1 MQQITFSEVIRIFS
15 LMPGLQLIFLVLA
28 AVTWLIGA
36 NILIA
41 YHYKRVGKPAWSGFK
56 PFAFPFRHFN
66 AKEWLIL
73 AALAALAF
81 TFGGFAISLNPR

>member
-1 MQQITFSEVIRIFS
+1 MQPSGLSEVIRIFS
-15 LMPGLQLIFLVLA
+15 AMPGLQLLFLALA
-28 AVTWLIGA
+28 AVTWLGGA
-36 NILIA
+36 NILVA

-73 AALAALAF
+73 AGLAALVL
-81 TFGGFAISLNPR
+81 TLGGFSISLNPR